1 MSKQSVN
8 EPNNHEIVTISDD
21 MLVEEKI
28 NFEHRMSYFP
38 LISLTLILV
47 NVIIFGWE
55 ISTDAL
61 SSKSSIIESG
71 ALYRENVLAGELW
84 RLVTAMFLHGG
95 LDHLIGNCLVLY
107 ILGIAC
113 EHAFGRSQ
121 MLAIYFIAGLSGAVL
136 SVAVQP
142 GPSVGASGAIFGVIG
157 SVITFFYQYR
167 NQLVRRDNRVGW
179 VLLLWALYQIVTGFM
194 TPYIDNFAHLGGF
207 VGGVLVAWLIKSPLI
222 PQNK

>member
-1 MSKQSVN
+1 MLNQN
-8 EPNNHEIVTISDD
+8 EPDNHEIVTISDD

-38 LISLTLILV
+38 LISIVLILA

-55 ISTDAL
+55 IFTDAL
-61 SSKSSIIESG
+61 SSRNSIIESG

-84 RLVTAMFLHGG
+84 RLVTAMFLHSG

-107 ILGIAC
+107 ILGIAG
-113 EHAFGRSQ
+113 EHAFGRSR
-121 MLAIYFIAGLSGAVL
+121 MLVIYFIAGLSGAIL

-142 GPSVGASGAIFGVIG
+142 GPSVGASGAIFGVMG
-157 SVITFFYQYR
+157 SVITFFYQHH
-167 NQLVRRDNRVGW
+167 NQLVMRDNRVGL
-179 VLLLWALYQIVTGFM
+179 VLLLWALYQIVTGFI
-194 TPYIDNFAHLGGF
+194 TPYIDNFAHIGGF
-207 VGGVLVAWLIKSPLI
+207 IGGVLVASLIKSPLI

>member
-167 NQLVRRDNRVGW
+167 NQLDR
-179 VLLLWALYQIVTGFM
+179 
-194 TPYIDNFAHLGGF
+194 
-207 VGGVLVAWLIKSPLI
+207 KSVV
-222 PQNK
+222 